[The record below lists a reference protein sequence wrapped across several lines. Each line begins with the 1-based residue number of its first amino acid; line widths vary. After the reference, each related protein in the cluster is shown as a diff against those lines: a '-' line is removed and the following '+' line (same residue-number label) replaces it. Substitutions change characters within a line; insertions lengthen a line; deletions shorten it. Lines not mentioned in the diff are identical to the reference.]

1 MPESR
6 LTEENAN
13 LCQNMLAQLPGV
25 FAAGVCFD
33 AGQVREIHI
42 LASTERSAKQISRDV
57 QSAIFAMFGQEI
69 DHRIISIAQLAHNP
83 SVPGAAAA
91 DAAQDAQDAEAPESE
106 AEAMEPRQVRLFFSG
121 IEAQKRDG
129 MYSTQIHLSYADG
142 CFTGEAQCSD
152 TAVRRNRAVAQATLN
167 AVHAF
172 LGQVYFELLDVKQ
185 AEFGGESVVVT
196 VVEQLHRRD
205 PRLLVGAAI
214 RGEDLAESVVRSTLD
229 AVNRK
234 VSLLYYPN

>member
-1 MPESR
+1 
-6 LTEENAN
+6 
-13 LCQNMLAQLPGV
+13 
-25 FAAGVCFD
+25 
-33 AGQVREIHI
+33 
-42 LASTERSAKQISRDV
+42 
-57 QSAIFAMFGQEI
+57 
-69 DHRIISIAQLAHNP
+69 
-83 SVPGAAAA
+83 
-91 DAAQDAQDAEAPESE
+91 
-106 AEAMEPRQVRLFFSG
+106 
-121 IEAQKRDG
+121 